1 MSFTT
6 ETLSI
11 LELNTRAKWL
21 YFVLAIAIT
30 FSYGLNI
37 VKLNDCDFEYP
48 YKAEAMRFMGILPP
62 VGIVVAWID
71 VGE

>member
-1 MSFTT
+1 M
-6 ETLSI
+6 
-11 LELNTRAKWL
+11 
-21 YFVLAIAIT
+21 LAIAIT

-48 YKAEAMRFMGILPP
+48 YKAEAMRFMGVLPP